1 MTAQAQTGHGT
12 AGLAGS
18 SKRPRMGRVAAWV
31 VFGIVLLITIF
42 PFYWAVRTAF
52 STNDALFTP
61 AGQSLLP
68 VEPTTI
74 NVEKVLG
81 LEPITAG
88 GGTFDFV
95 RVLWNTVVVATVIT
109 LGQVTFS
116 AMAAYSFARL
126 RWPGRDLV
134 FFVFLAGLMIPP
146 IFTLIP
152 NFVLIRNLG
161 WLNTLPGIIAP
172 FFLMTPFAVFF
183 LRQFFLGI
191 NRSLEEAA
199 LIDGAGHV
207 RTFFRIILPVSA
219 GPMFTLGVLTY
230 ITAWNEFLWPL
241 VVGREEGVRV
251 FTVALSIFT
260 AQLPGSAPDWAGLMS
275 GTILAALP
283 ILVIFALASRRV
295 VDSIQFSGI
304 K

>member
-1 MTAQAQTGHGT
+1 MSVGHGT
-12 AGLAGS
+12 MAAT
-18 SKRPRMGRVAAWV
+18 KQRPRMGRVAAWG
-31 VFGIVLLITIF
+31 FMTLIILVSLF
-42 PFYWAVRTAF
+42 PFYWAIRTAF
-52 STNDALFTP
+52 STNSALFTS
-61 AGQSLLP
+61 GQSLLP
-68 VEPTTI
+68 IQPTTI

-88 GGTFDFV
+88 GATFDFTT
-95 RVLWNTVVVATVIT
+95 VLTNSVVVATVIT
-109 LGQVTFS
+109 IGQVIFS
-116 AMAAYSFARL
+116 AMAAYAFARL
-126 RWPGRDLV
+126 EWPGRDAV
-134 FFVFLAGLMIPP
+134 FLVFLAGLMIPP

-199 LIDGAGHV
+199 LIDGAGHF
-207 RTFFRIILPVSA
+207 RTFFRIILPISS
-219 GPMFTLGVLTY
+219 GPMFTLAILTY

-241 VVGREEGVRV
+241 VVGREREVHV
-251 FTVALSIFT
+251 FTVALSFFT
-260 AQLPGSAPDWAGLMS
+260 SQQPGIAPDWAGLMS
-275 GTILAALP
+275 GTMIAALP
-283 ILVIFALASRRV
+283 ILVLFALTARKV